1 MAEVVWPLRVF
12 LEEHMA
18 GAKSRTKRVA
28 SHRAI
33 SAGEWTSELIGAR
46 DAAQDFVARA
56 VALSH
61 PKTGWAVL
69 MFTDASDGNRGSFL
83 TQVPH
88 GELGRGVSVEDMIHE
103 PLGFLIGTFKG
114 SQQR

>member
-1 MAEVVWPLRVF
+1 
-12 LEEHMA
+12 MA
-18 GAKSRTKRVA
+18 GAKRRTKQLE
-28 SHRAI
+28 SNRAI